1 MAQPHHGIEE
11 RLNPRDTGAP
21 GVAVDPGAACDP
33 LELIITAPPGVVG
46 MADTVNDTEPDG
58 TPPTDHVSDHV
69 PIVPASNVPDFEKL
83 PAASVEPMLEPW
95 NDPEGIEPLTVTA
108 EFGEAPVIVTVQVSP
123 TYKDVPPREVENV
136 NCPPR
141 ATGIGGACG
150 IGVLAGGAQVTGV
163 TAVCAAYDAS

>member
-1 MAQPHHGIEE
+1 MV
-11 RLNPRDTGAP
+11 TGAP

-46 MADTVNDTEPDG
+46 TAATVNDTEPVV
-58 TPPTDHVSDHV
+58 TPPTDHVSDHL

-83 PAASVEPMLEPW
+83 PAASVEPILEPE
-95 NDPEGIEPLTVTA
+95 NDPDGIEPLTVTA

-123 TYKDVPPREVENV
+123 TYKDVPPRDVENV

-141 ATGIGGACG
+141 AGVGIEACEGAA
-150 IGVLAGGAQVTGV
+150 LAGGAQLTGV
-163 TAVCAAYDAS
+163 TAVCAA